1 MQEKKNTLKRI
12 HNQLY
17 TVEEKISEFED
28 SAIETTKNEREK
40 NFLNRPSGSCEIINT
55 PDNLIFQQLKPLG
68 RERQTIFENQQTN
81 IFPNLLIT
89 VKPHI

>member
-1 MQEKKNTLKRI
+1 MKRI

-28 SAIETTKNEREK
+28 SAIETTKNEREN

-55 PDNLIFQQLKPLG
+55 PDNLIF
-68 RERQTIFENQQTN
+68 
-81 IFPNLLIT
+81 
-89 VKPHI
+89 